1 MATMLATFD
10 IKKAVNIDE
19 GEITPVVELT
29 PGLTS
34 HPTHFPCVLSV
45 RSEFKKDLIERSLR
59 ST

>member
-1 MATMLATFD
+1 
-10 IKKAVNIDE
+10 
-19 GEITPVVELT
+19 VELT